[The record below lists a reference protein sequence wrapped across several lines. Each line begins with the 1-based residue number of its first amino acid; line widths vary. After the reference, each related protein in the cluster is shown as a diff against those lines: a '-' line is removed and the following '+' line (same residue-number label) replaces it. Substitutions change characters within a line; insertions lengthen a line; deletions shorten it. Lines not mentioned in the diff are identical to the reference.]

1 MIYHY
6 KRFLY
11 QFQLLFSKKQRKIF
25 LSVYII
31 LINGKKSGDRA
42 AYHKGL
48 PVNHRII
55 SYISFSNNSVG
66 MAAAPNCVKR

>member
-11 QFQLLFSKKQRKIF
+11 QFQLLFLKKQRKFF
-25 LSVYII
+25 LPVYII

-42 AYHKGL
+42 VYHKGL
-48 PVNHRII
+48 PADHRII